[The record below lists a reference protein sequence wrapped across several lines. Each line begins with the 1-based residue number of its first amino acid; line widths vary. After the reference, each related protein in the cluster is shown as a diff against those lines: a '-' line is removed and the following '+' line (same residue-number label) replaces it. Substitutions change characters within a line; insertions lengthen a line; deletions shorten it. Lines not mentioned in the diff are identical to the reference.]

1 MNLIINTW
9 EYLMGNPNYLPD
21 TTVTLDLFKSCLC
34 CDMLCPP
41 PKPRDM
47 KLPDGTV
54 IKEQLRFTIEDNV
67 AYICE
72 LATSLDK
79 SFKSGIEIIMFTYQL
94 WKDRHELLKTDWRDN
109 VISREESDQLEL
121 EREVEMFCNGWRDR
135 YEQDYKHII

>member
-72 LATSLDK
+72 LATSLYTT
-79 SFKSGIEIIMFTYQL
+79 FKSGIEIIIKPGYSSDEMLLSMLASTAETLNQPIYL
-94 WKDRHELLKTDWRDN
+94 TLKTKLFATD
-109 VISREESDQLEL
+109 EEE
-121 EREVEMFCNGWRDR
+121 
-135 YEQDYKHII
+135 